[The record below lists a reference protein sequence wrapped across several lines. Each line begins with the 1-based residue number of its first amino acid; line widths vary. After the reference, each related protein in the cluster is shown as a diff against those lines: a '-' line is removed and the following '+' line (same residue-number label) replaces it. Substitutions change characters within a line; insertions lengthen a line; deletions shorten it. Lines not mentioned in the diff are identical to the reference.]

1 MFKKGGTALDVT
13 VVHETN
19 KPDLLEEECKENVLK
34 YSLLIRALKASDK
47 TVMVVKIHSF
57 PLEGRGKWFMGNE
70 KVMRTRHSRSGKM
83 AQVVLPE
90 TCVHRTIQHLCN
102 SHRVDGTR
110 V

>member
-70 KVMRTRHSRSGKM
+70 KVMREL
-83 AQVVLPE
+83 VIPE
-90 TCVHRTIQHLCN
+90 VEN
-102 SHRVDGTR
+102 GTSCSAR
-110 V
+110 NLRPQNYTAPMQQS